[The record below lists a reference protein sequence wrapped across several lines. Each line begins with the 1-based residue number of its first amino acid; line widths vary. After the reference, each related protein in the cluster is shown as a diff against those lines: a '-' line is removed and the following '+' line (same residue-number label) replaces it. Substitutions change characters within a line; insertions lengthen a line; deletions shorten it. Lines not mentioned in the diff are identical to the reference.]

1 MLRRLSQTAPRG
13 ARAFQKAKGET
24 KAQKKK
30 NAGGGRDA
38 YAGIKQAILSEPD
51 EELFLP
57 SETPEEA
64 HARKARTSRYFMQE
78 HHMQSA
84 ALNRGAKLRQ
94 AAIEALPEALR
105 EEARQPDLTPFPVQR
120 RVFTETAP
128 IPGFQAEVR
137 RTDRG

>member
-78 HHMQSA
+78 HHMQRLARMPDGRPPAFDHGSSA
-84 ALNRGAKLRQ
+84 GMAASAGGQAFGLRSQ
-94 AAIEALPEALR
+94 DSNFLCL
-105 EEARQPDLTPFPVQR
+105 
-120 RVFTETAP
+120 
-128 IPGFQAEVR
+128 
-137 RTDRG
+137 